1 MNINQMPGNQPSKSF
16 GLTADAKDY
25 ILKTLGSQSQDLIDK
40 YEAAEQQQAGYSP
53 MPSSLP
59 GTTGSGTAQATGMSQ
74 GPVSGIDD
82 LLNRYQSGSLSGF
95 NTAVTGAELLKNM
108 TPNRKNNVLNEA
120 RKLFLALQN
129 DKQVGEA
136 SRIGLGITGDVNYPR
151 QVSHESM
158 IHRSD
163 RDSRPDNTLLPGCF
177 AVLENMEA
185 SKPEDLTDL
194 CDKALDAIP
203 YDNERPMEK
212 LYAGIR
218 MLLALSVS
226 TGKVDADGNPEKVN
240 SFLTNSLSNL
250 QTDAQDDMIAK
261 VGVGSVKESFA
272 YFKKSIAMKNEAQ
285 EMIQATVTDQQKPA
299 DRKIEVSSN
308 KVTIGG
314 VELKRRT
321 RDDD

>member
-16 GLTADAKDY
+16 GLTTETKDY
-25 ILKTLGSQSQDLIDK
+25 LLKTLGSQSQDLIDK
-40 YEAAEQQQAGYSP
+40 YEAAEQQQAGFSP

-59 GTTGSGTAQATGMSQ
+59 GMSASGSAQTAGTNQ
-74 GPVSGIDD
+74 GPASSIDE
-82 LLNRYQSGSLSGF
+82 LLNRYQSGSMSGF
-95 NTAVTGAELLKNM
+95 NTAVTGAELLKKM
-108 TPNRKNNVLNEA
+108 KPDRKDNILGET
-120 RKLFLALQN
+120 RRLFLALQH

-136 SRIGLGITGDVNYPR
+136 AKIGLGITGDVNYPQR
-151 QVSHESM
+151 VSHDSM

-163 RDSRPDNTLLPGCF
+163 RDSRPDNSLMPACLK
-177 AVLENMEA
+177 VLENMEA
-185 SKPEDLTDL
+185 SKPEELTDL
-194 CDKALDAIP
+194 CDKALDAIS

-218 MLLALSVS
+218 MLLALSIS
-226 TGKVDADGNPEKVN
+226 TGKVDADGTPEKTN

-250 QTDAQDDMIAK
+250 ITDAQDDMIAK

-299 DRKIEVSSN
+299 DQKIEVGSN

>member
-1 MNINQMPGNQPSKSF
+1 MNINQMPGSQPSKSF

-25 ILKTLGSQSQDLIDK
+25 ILRTLGSQSQDLIDK

-59 GTTGSGTAQATGMSQ
+59 SSAGTQVAGASL

-82 LLNRYQSGSLSGF
+82 LLNRYQSGGMSGF

-108 TPNRKNNVLNEA
+108 TPNRKDNVLNET
-120 RKLFLALQN
+120 RRLFLALQN
-129 DKQVGEA
+129 DRQVGEA
-136 SRIGLGITGDVNYPR
+136 AKIGLGITGDVNYP
-151 QVSHESM
+151 QKVNHESM
-158 IHRSD
+158 IFRSD
-163 RDSRPDNTLLPGCF
+163 RDSRPDNTLMPGCLK
-177 AVLENMEA
+177 VLENMEA

-194 CDKALDAIP
+194 CDKALDAIS

-218 MLLALSVS
+218 MLLALSIS

-250 QTDAQDDMIAK
+250 VTDAQDDMIAK

-272 YFKKSIAMKNEAQ
+272 YFKKSIGMKNEAQ

-299 DRKIEVSSN
+299 DQKIEVGSN